1 MAAVLESYPRK
12 LNVKLGKCLKF
23 TESMLLTE
31 LVCNIHAKVLNK
43 NKIFFPQKHITT
55 K

>member
-43 NKIFFPQKHITT
+43 NKIFLPQKHIMT

>member
-23 TESMLLTE
+23 TESKLLTE
-31 LVCNIHAKVLNK
+31 LVCNIHAKVLSK
-43 NKIFFPQKHITT
+43 NRIFLP
-55 K
+55 